1 MLIQRSCC
9 RQKSMILVVLVCWTW
24 TSLSPMFCSSD
35 FKCFFFQLTKNLQIQ
50 SNGLFP
56 FSGSMNNWTIP
67 KSCFALKPKG
77 GQKQILATFWVFFT
91 LFPKITQ
98 VCVKVNCYTI
108 LCKIDEVFTQSNV
121 GVLTFYTILCKNVN
135 LYTGM
140 CNDSISCICDKFY
153 INLCNF
159 TQSCVILHL
168 FV

>member
-1 MLIQRSCC
+1 MRGSYSAYKKTKVRQREEVKLCYN
-9 RQKSMILVVLVCWTW
+9 Q
-24 TSLSPMFCSSD
+24 
-35 FKCFFFQLTKNLQIQ
+35 
-50 SNGLFP
+50 G
-56 FSGSMNNWTIP
+56 
-67 KSCFALKPKG
+67 
-77 GQKQILATFWVFFT
+77 VFFT

-121 GVLTFYTILCKNVN
+121 GVLTFYTMLCKNVN

-140 CNDSISCICDKFY
+140 CNDSLSK
-153 INLCNF
+153 LCKF